1 MSILQRIQSI
11 LVGNINELL
20 DKVEDPETAVNQMIR
35 DMEEAMSEM
44 RNNTASAIATA
55 KMTEKKLEKAGKEQR
70 LWQQNAETALRSG
83 DEELAKKA
91 LLRPIHSSNP
101 KSHIADIENKI
112 EQKANGLKIGVMGL
126 GGADTVIGVNVME
139 APTHIAGLP
148 VAVNVACHA
157 LRSATAAI

>member
-1 MSILQRIQSI
+1 MKKGDGFKISVMPKGFGSENKSRMVML
-11 LVGNINELL
+11 NPTAT
-20 DKVEDPETAVNQMIR
+20 DEDVIEFCVDTVR
-35 DMEEAMSEM
+35 
-44 RNNTASAIATA
+44 
-55 KMTEKKLEKAGKEQR
+55 KAGADACPPYILGVGIGGTMEQCT
-70 LWQQNAETALRSG
+70 LM
-83 DEELAKKA
+83 AKKA

-101 KSHIADIENKI
+101 KSHIADIDNMI